1 VQASEEILKQIWST
15 IVSTNNDGGD
25 VSTMLMDYTREN
37 RKRENH
43 MSILIKLYET
53 EIIRL
58 NSEDTKNHLST
69 QQKLTIKE
77 EMKVLECVCDKNIRS
92 TGNSSLHSL
101 ENISPSIFMVI
112 LEEVNGK
119 CPMVHDMIEA
129 LVISN
134 KVNRNILK
142 TNAHKMV
149 CGLQTLGF
157 ISNIRSS
164 KTRNCFPLMFGLL
177 CIIIL
182 WCCQAICWHAA
193 INGALITLGY
203 YVSKLYSIIITL
215 DLFLIVLSI

>member
-1 VQASEEILKQIWST
+1 MQASEEILKQIWST

-77 EMKVLECVCDKNIRS
+77 EMKVLECVCDTNIRS

-101 ENISPSIFMVI
+101 ENVMPYGS
-112 LEEVNGK
+112 
-119 CPMVHDMIEA
+119 
-129 LVISN
+129 
-134 KVNRNILK
+134 
-142 TNAHKMV
+142 
-149 CGLQTLGF
+149 
-157 ISNIRSS
+157 
-164 KTRNCFPLMFGLL
+164 
-177 CIIIL
+177 
-182 WCCQAICWHAA
+182 
-193 INGALITLGY
+193 
-203 YVSKLYSIIITL
+203 
-215 DLFLIVLSI
+215 